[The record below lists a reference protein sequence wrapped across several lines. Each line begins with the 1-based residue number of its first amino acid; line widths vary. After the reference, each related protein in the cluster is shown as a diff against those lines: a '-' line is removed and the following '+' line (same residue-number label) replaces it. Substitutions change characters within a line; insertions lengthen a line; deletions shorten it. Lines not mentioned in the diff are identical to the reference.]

1 MFDVFFKIWVSDFA
15 FWLVKLLVLCLSVLL
30 IVYLIYTIWLQIEK
44 SKQKYVLHVKY
55 VFLKT
60 IILVTI
66 LFNIFWFL
74 VLKFNGMY
82 VFAWK
87 QFDLNMTNTYFLIFP
102 ILLSYIIL
110 AVLFFISLSK
120 IKKII

>member
-1 MFDVFFKIWVSDFA
+1 MFNVFFKIWVSDFA